1 MTTCDDEP
9 AGVDL
14 AVRAAEYRLDV
25 IDLIRSA
32 GGGHTAGSLSCL
44 DILTVLYER
53 VLRIS
58 PETLRHPERDRYVQ
72 SKGHAVEA
80 LYVVLAGA
88 GLLDRA
94 LLGTYLRFG
103 TNLVGHA
110 TGSVP
115 GIEHSTGAL
124 GHGLSVGVGMAIAG
138 RQNGLGYRVF
148 VLLGDGELA
157 EGSVWEAAMSA
168 GHYRLGNLVAIVDRN
183 RHQIAGSTAE
193 IMNSEPLAEK
203 FAAFGWTVHEID
215 GHDLVQIEHALSS
228 APTVPGRP
236 TMVLADTVKGS
247 GISYMEHDIRWHHR
261 VPDDEEY
268 ALARRDVENR
278 IAELRGRA

>member
-1 MTTCDDEP
+1 MTTVNDVRADV
-9 AGVDL
+9 AL
-14 AVRAAEYRLDV
+14 AVRAMGYRMDV

-32 GGGHTAGSLSCL
+32 GNGHMAGSLSCL

-58 PETLRHPERDRYVQ
+58 PETLHHPERDRYVQ

-94 LLGTYLRFG
+94 LLDTYLRFG
-103 TNLVGHA
+103 THLVGHA
-110 TGSVP
+110 TRSVP
-115 GIEHSTGAL
+115 GIEQSTGAL
-124 GHGLSVGVGMAIAG
+124 GHGLSIGVGMAIAG
-138 RQNGLGYRVF
+138 KQNGLGYRVF
-148 VLLGDGELA
+148 VLMGDGELA

-168 GHYRLGNLVAIVDRN
+168 SHYDLDNLVAIVDRN
-183 RHQIAGSTAE
+183 RYQIAGSTAE
-193 IMNSEPLAEK
+193 IMNSEPLADK
-203 FAAFGWTVHEID
+203 FAAFGWNVHEID
-215 GHDLVQIEHALSS
+215 GHDLVQIEHTLSS

-247 GISYMEHDIRWHHR
+247 GISYMEHNIRWHHK
-261 VPDDEEY
+261 VPNDEEY
-268 ALARRDVENR
+268 AIARQDVENR
-278 IAELRGRA
+278 IAELRSRG

>member
-1 MTTCDDEP
+1 MTTVNDVRADV
-9 AGVDL
+9 AL
-14 AVRAAEYRLDV
+14 AVRAMGYRMDV

-32 GGGHTAGSLSCL
+32 GNGHMAGSLSCL

-58 PETLRHPERDRYVQ
+58 PETVRHPDRDRYVQ

-94 LLGTYLRFG
+94 LLDTYLRFG
-103 TNLVGHA
+103 THLVGHA
-110 TGSVP
+110 TCSVP
-115 GIEHSTGAL
+115 GIEQSTGAL
-124 GHGLSVGVGMAIAG
+124 GHGLSIGVGMAIAG
-138 RQNGLGYRVF
+138 KQNELGYRVF
-148 VLLGDGELA
+148 VLMGDGELA

-168 GHYRLGNLVAIVDRN
+168 SHYDLDNLVAIVDRN
-183 RHQIAGSTAE
+183 RYQIAGSTAE
-193 IMNSEPLAEK
+193 IMNSEPLADK
-203 FAAFGWTVHEID
+203 FAAFGWNVHEID
-215 GHDLVQIEHALSS
+215 GHDLVQIEQTLSS

-247 GISYMEHDIRWHHR
+247 GISYMEHNIRWHHK
-261 VPDDEEY
+261 VPNDEEY
-268 ALARRDVENR
+268 AIARQDVENR
-278 IAELRGRA
+278 IAELRSRG

>member
-1 MTTCDDEP
+1 MSTANDVRADVE
-9 AGVDL
+9 L
-14 AVRAAEYRLDV
+14 AVRAMGYRMDV

-32 GGGHTAGSLSCL
+32 GNGHMAGSLSCL

-58 PETLRHPERDRYVQ
+58 PDTLRHPERDRYVQ

-94 LLGTYLRFG
+94 LLDTYLRFG
-103 TNLVGHA
+103 TDLVGHA
-110 TGSVP
+110 TRSVP
-115 GIEHSTGAL
+115 GIEQSTGAL
-124 GHGLSVGVGMAIAG
+124 GHGLSLGVGMAIAG
-138 RQNGLGYRVF
+138 KQNRLDYRVF
-148 VLLGDGELA
+148 VLMGDGEIA

-168 GHYRLGNLVAIVDRN
+168 SHYDLDNLVAIVDRN
-183 RHQIAGSTAE
+183 RYQIAGSTAE
-193 IMNSEPLAEK
+193 ILDSEPLSDK
-203 FAAFGWTVHEID
+203 FTSFGWNVHEID
-215 GHDLVQIEHALSS
+215 GHDLALVEHTLSS

-247 GISYMEHDIRWHHR
+247 GISYMEHNIRWHHR
-261 VPDDEEY
+261 VPNDEEY
-268 ALARRDVENR
+268 AIARQDVDNR
-278 IAELRGRA
+278 IAELRSRA

>member
-1 MTTCDDEP
+1 MTTGDDVR
-9 AGVDL
+9 ADVGL
-14 AVRAAEYRLDV
+14 AVRAARYRLDV
-25 IDLIRSA
+25 LDLIRSA
-32 GGGHTAGSLSCL
+32 GGGHTAGSLSCV

-103 TNLVGHA
+103 TKLVGHA
-110 TGSVP
+110 TSSVP
-115 GIEHSTGAL
+115 GIEQSTGAL
-124 GHGLSVGVGMAIAG
+124 GHGLSIGVGMAIAG
-138 RQNGLGYRVF
+138 RQNGFGYRVF

-168 GHYRLGNLVAIVDRN
+168 AHHGLGNLVAIVDRN
-183 RHQIAGSTAE
+183 RHQIAGPTAE

-215 GHDLVQIEHALSS
+215 GHDLVQIERTLSKP
-228 APTVPGRP
+228 AVPGRP
-236 TMVLADTVKGS
+236 TVVLADTVKGS

-268 ALARRDVENR
+268 AIACRDVENR

>member
-1 MTTCDDEP
+1 MTTVNDVRAD
-9 AGVDL
+9 VDL
-14 AVRAAEYRLDV
+14 AVRAAGYRMDV

-32 GGGHTAGSLSCL
+32 GNGHMAGSLSCL
-44 DILTVLYER
+44 DVLTVLYER

-58 PETLRHPERDRYVQ
+58 PETLEHPERDRYVQ

-94 LLGTYLRFG
+94 LLDTYLRFG
-103 TNLVGHA
+103 TKLVGHA
-110 TGSVP
+110 TRSVP
-115 GIEHSTGAL
+115 GIEQSTGAL
-124 GHGLSVGVGMAIAG
+124 GHGLSIGVGMAIAG
-138 RQNGLGYRVF
+138 KQNGLGYRVF
-148 VLLGDGELA
+148 VLMGDGELA

-168 GHYRLGNLVAIVDRN
+168 GHYDLDNLVAIVDRN
-183 RHQIAGSTAE
+183 RYQIAGSTAE

-215 GHDLVQIEHALSS
+215 GHDLVQIEHTLSS

-247 GISYMEHDIRWHHR
+247 GISYMEHNIRWHHK
-261 VPDDEEY
+261 VPNDEEY
-268 ALARRDVENR
+268 AVARQDVENR
-278 IAELRGRA
+278 IAELRSRA

>member
-1 MTTCDDEP
+1 MTTFNDVRAD
-9 AGVDL
+9 VDL
-14 AVRAAEYRLDV
+14 AVRAAGYRMDV

-32 GGGHTAGSLSCL
+32 GNGHMAGSLSCL
-44 DILTVLYER
+44 DVLTVLYER

-58 PETLRHPERDRYVQ
+58 PETLEHPERDRYVQ

-94 LLGTYLRFG
+94 L
-103 TNLVGHA
+103 VGHA
-110 TGSVP
+110 TRSVP
-115 GIEHSTGAL
+115 GIEQSTGAL
-124 GHGLSVGVGMAIAG
+124 GHGLSIGVGMAIAG
-138 RQNGLGYRVF
+138 KQNGLGYRVF
-148 VLLGDGELA
+148 VLMGDGELA

-168 GHYRLGNLVAIVDRN
+168 GHYDLDNLVAIVDRN
-183 RHQIAGSTAE
+183 RYQIAGSTAE

-215 GHDLVQIEHALSS
+215 GHDLVQIEHTLSS

-247 GISYMEHDIRWHHR
+247 GISYMEHNIRWHHK
-261 VPDDEEY
+261 VPNDEEY
-268 ALARRDVENR
+268 AVARQDVENR
-278 IAELRGRA
+278 IAELRSRA

>member
-1 MTTCDDEP
+1 MTTVNDVRADV
-9 AGVDL
+9 AL
-14 AVRAAEYRLDV
+14 AVRAMGYRMDV

-32 GGGHTAGSLSCL
+32 GNGHMAGSLSCL

-58 PETLRHPERDRYVQ
+58 PETLHHPERDRYVQ

-94 LLGTYLRFG
+94 LLDTYLRFG
-103 TNLVGHA
+103 THLVGHA
-110 TGSVP
+110 TRSVP
-115 GIEHSTGAL
+115 GIEQSTGAL
-124 GHGLSVGVGMAIAG
+124 GHGLSIGVGMAIAG
-138 RQNGLGYRVF
+138 KQNELGYRVF
-148 VLLGDGELA
+148 VLMGDGELA

-168 GHYRLGNLVAIVDRN
+168 SHYDLDNLVAIVDRN
-183 RHQIAGSTAE
+183 RYQIAGSTAE
-193 IMNSEPLAEK
+193 IMNSEPLADK
-203 FAAFGWTVHEID
+203 FAAFGWNVHEID
-215 GHDLVQIEHALSS
+215 GHDLVQIEHTLSS

-247 GISYMEHDIRWHHR
+247 GISYMEHNIRWHHK
-261 VPDDEEY
+261 VPNDEEY
-268 ALARRDVENR
+268 AIARQDVENR
-278 IAELRGRA
+278 IAELRSRG

>member
-1 MTTCDDEP
+1 MTTGD
-9 AGVDL
+9 GVRADVGL

-25 IDLIRSA
+25 LDLIRSA
-32 GGGHTAGSLSCL
+32 GGGHTAGSLSFV

-94 LLGTYLRFG
+94 LLDTYLRFG
-103 TNLVGHA
+103 TKLVGHA
-110 TGSVP
+110 TSSVP
-115 GIEHSTGAL
+115 GIEQSTGAL
-124 GHGLSVGVGMAIAG
+124 GHGLSIGVGMAIAG
-138 RQNGLGYRVF
+138 RQNGFRYRVF

-168 GHYRLGNLVAIVDRN
+168 AHHGLGNLVAIVDRN
-183 RHQIAGSTAE
+183 RQQIAGPTAE

-215 GHDLVQIEHALSS
+215 GHDLVQIERTLSS
-228 APTVPGRP
+228 APAVPGRP
-236 TMVLADTVKGS
+236 TVVLADTVKGS
-247 GISYMEHDIRWHHR
+247 GISFMEHDIRWHHR

-268 ALARRDVENR
+268 AIARRDVENR
-278 IAELRGRA
+278 VAELRSRA